1 MADRSVTTSSATI
14 ESAMK
19 QNPLLYLL
27 IVLVLG
33 GNGLDMISS
42 SGLHE
47 EVSRIADSVRDLS
60 VRLDAGDRVSAD
72 MRHQLD
78 NIQSDLED
86 LESRVRQLERQGLVP

>member
-33 GNGLDMISS
+33 GNGLDMFSS
-42 SGLHE
+42 SGLRE